1 VKHHAALAYFRPIN
15 SASWQATVPNMRVAN
30 VLSHIEPPDDFDQNE
45 RIFEC
50 AKCAY
55 SEATVTE
62 FR

>member
-1 VKHHAALAYFRPIN
+1 MFV
-15 SASWQATVPNMRVAN
+15 
-30 VLSHIEPPDDFDQNE
+30 SHIVPPADFDAE

-55 SEATVTE
+55 SETAVTE

>member
-1 VKHHAALAYFRPIN
+1 MCGLPMVLA
-15 SASWQATVPNMRVAN
+15 
-30 VLSHIEPPDDFDQNE
+30 HIEPPDDFDQDE

-55 SEATVTE
+55 SETAVMEFRETAVTE

>member
-1 VKHHAALAYFRPIN
+1 MQRSHISDPPTPPVGRRPCPICGLPMF
-15 SASWQATVPNMRVAN
+15 V
-30 VLSHIEPPDDFDQNE
+30 SHIEPPDDADDE

-55 SEATVTE
+55 SETAVTE